1 MEKAEGVKKAARA
14 RGALRYITTRLGG
27 LLAPLILLSFMMAE
41 VSVLS
46 VSIALFMKRA
56 IDSAVSGELGAMWTS
71 LALMAGVTVLGLA
84 LKFISKALLAR
95 LDYRMEMRL
104 RRTLLE
110 SILTRDLQR
119 ISAYHSGD
127 IMNRLTNDISV
138 ISAAASGMLPR
149 IFELIARIAFAFGIL
164 ISFDWFFALLALGGA
179 AMIAAISLLLRPA
192 LKRLHKRMQETEGDT
207 RAFMQETI
215 ENQLVVRVFGVGE
228 RMLGRGDEF
237 MERGFKAAMKR
248 RWLSIFAGE
257 GMSFIFAIGVLAALC
272 WGTMSI
278 AGVFGPERVITYG
291 TLAAVLQLVSQVQAP
306 FAAFAGMIPQFFAMT
321 ASCERLMELEDIP
334 GEPGAGKADGE
345 LCDFDSARISGLSFS
360 YRRDGEGI
368 GVFDNA
374 SAEIRRGD
382 FVAVTGISGIGKSTL
397 MKLLL
402 GVYSPDS
409 GSVEIVSNGR
419 AFPASPKT
427 RSLFAYVPQGNLLLS
442 GTVRENIAFFD
453 TRADD
458 ERIMRAAR
466 IACAEEFI
474 MELPEGLDTRIGE
487 HGHGLS
493 EGQAQRLSIA
503 RAILKNAPVLLL
515 DEATSALDQ
524 ASEERLL
531 ANLRGSDIETVII
544 ITHKTAALSVCGKE
558 LTVEGGK
565 LKMNLLR

>member
-334 GEPGAGKADGE
+334 GEPGAGKAEGE

>member
-27 LLAPLILLSFMMAE
+27 LLAPLILLSFMMAA

-46 VSIALFMKRA
+46 VSMALFMKRA
-56 IDSAVSGELGAMWTS
+56 IDSAVSGKLGAMWTS

-334 GEPGAGKADGE
+334 GEPGAGKAEGE

-409 GSVEIVSNGR
+409 GSVEIISNGR

-474 MELPEGLDTRIGE
+474 KELPEGLDTRIGE

-565 LKMNLLR
+565 LKMHLLR